1 MGGLTPSRT
10 SSLKIRALIFD
21 LDGTLY
27 TSKDYTRHLLEGIVK
42 TLAELFSMGEDDAF
56 KLLQDLRARYG
67 SITLGVESMG
77 IKRSEFYGRL
87 VEKLDPERFIAAR
100 PELLKFLE
108 ELRMMG
114 FKLGCHTNASRLLA
128 ERVLGALGIPP
139 EIFDV
144 IVTCDDAEPKPMP
157 EGYLKIVEALGLRPE
172 EILYVGDRWKVELEP
187 AKRLGMRTAL
197 VADKPRGE
205 PDLIIRDVLE
215 LREKLKLLDDP

>member
-1 MGGLTPSRT
+1 MIS
-10 SSLKIRALIFD
+10 
-21 LDGTLY
+21 
-27 TSKDYTRHLLEGIVK
+27 
-42 TLAELFSMGEDDAF
+42 
-56 KLLQDLRARYG
+56 
-67 SITLGVESMG
+67 
-77 IKRSEFYGRL
+77 
-87 VEKLDPERFIAAR
+87 
-100 PELLKFLE
+100 
-108 ELRMMG
+108 
-114 FKLGCHTNASRLLA
+114 
-128 ERVLGALGIPP
+128 GIPP

-157 EGYLKIVEALGLRPE
+157 EGYLKIVEALGLMPE